1 MLFDPIRIKVCG
13 ITRTEDAR
21 IAVAAGAHAIGLV
34 FYAPSARFINPEQA
48 SALAKTIPPFV
59 SVVGLFV
66 NHDSHYIKATH
77 NRVRF
82 SLLQF
87 HGNESPAFC
96 RELSEAL
103 SIPFIKAIRVKS
115 TQDIQKAYADYKDA
129 QGLLLDT
136 YAAHQAGGT
145 GTAFDW
151 SLIPQHR
158 ALPIILAGGLNSENL
173 AQAITQ
179 VRPYA
184 LDVSS
189 GVEQSPGIKSA
200 KKIKAFVA
208 QIHAHCRR

>member
-1 MLFDPIRIKVCG
+1 MLCDPIRIKICG
-13 ITRTEDAR
+13 ITRAEDAR
-21 IAVAAGAHAIGLV
+21 IAVAAGVDAIGLV
-34 FYAPSARFINPEQA
+34 FYEPSTRFINPKQA

-59 SVVGLFV
+59 TLVGLFV
-66 NHDSHYIKATH
+66 NHNLHYIKAVH
-77 NRVRF
+77 SRVRF

-96 RELSEAL
+96 REVSEAL
-103 SIPFIKAIRVKS
+103 SIPFIKAIRVRS
-115 TQDIQKAYADYKDA
+115 TQDIQKAQADYKDA

-145 GTAFDW
+145 GAAFDW
-151 SLIPQHR
+151 SLIPQHHE
-158 ALPIILAGGLNSENL
+158 LPIILAGGLNSENL
-173 AQAITQ
+173 TQAIIQ